1 MLRKILWGMGG
12 VLLVSVGAGFWWGP
26 GYLESRLNR
35 VVPHDPYVITAE
47 ARNLHAT
54 LALADLHSDTLLWDR
69 DVLDRAGRGHVDVPR
84 LQEGNVA
91 IQVFSVVTKVPSGLN
106 YDNNA
111 SDSDQLTMGAVLQ
124 LWPVATWTSLYERA
138 LYQSHK
144 LHVAEAAAPSHL
156 RIVRTRADLERVT
169 AEQSTNPD
177 LVAALLAIEGAHA
190 LEGKLENIQGLY
202 DAGFRMI
209 GITHFFDNELG
220 GSMHGIGKGGLTE
233 FGRDAVREME
243 RLGITVDLA
252 HASPAVVDDVLD
264 MATRPVVV
272 SHTGVQAVCSNNR
285 NLSDERMRRI
295 AEGGGLIGI
304 GYWAG
309 AVCDFTPQGVV
320 KALRAAITLVGVD
333 HVALGSDYDGST
345 EVHFDTAELAIL
357 TQEMLAQGFSE
368 IEIRK
373 VTGENVQAFLLRNL
387 PPG

>member
-1 MLRKILWGMGG
+1 MLRKILWGTAG
-12 VLLVSVGAGFWWGP
+12 LVTLAAGAALVWGP
-26 GYLESRLNR
+26 GYLESGLNR
-35 VVPHDPYVITAE
+35 VVPHEPYTISAG
-47 ARNLHAT
+47 ARALHDT

-69 DVLDRAGRGHVDVPR
+69 DVLDRASRGHVDVPR

-111 SDSDQLTMGAVLQ
+111 ADSDQLTMGAVLQ
-124 LWPVATWTSLYERA
+124 MWPPRTWASLYERA
-138 LYQSHK
+138 LFQSHK
-144 LHVAEAAAPSHL
+144 LHVAEDAAPDQL
-156 RIVRTRADLERVT
+156 RIVRTRADLER
-169 AEQSTNPD
+169 AISDQAGNPR

-233 FGRDAVREME
+233 FGRAAVREME
-243 RLGITVDLA
+243 RLNITIDLA
-252 HASPAVVDDVLD
+252 HASPAVVDDVLA

-285 NLSDERMRRI
+285 NLSDDRMKRI

-304 GYWAG
+304 GYWQG
-309 AVCDFTPQGVV
+309 AVCDFTPAGVV
-320 KALRAAITLVGVD
+320 KALRAAITLVGIE
-333 HVALGSDYDGST
+333 HVALGSDYDGAT

-357 TQEMLAQGFSE
+357 TEEMLAQGLTE
-368 IEIRK
+368 DEIRK
-373 VTGENVQAFLLRNL
+373 VSGENVRNFLLKNL
-387 PPG
+387 P

>member
-1 MLRKILWGMGG
+1 MLKKILWGTAG
-12 VLLVSVGAGFWWGP
+12 LVAVAAGTAFVFGP
-26 GYLESRLNR
+26 GYLESGLNR
-35 VVPHDPYVITAE
+35 VVPHDPYEISAE
-47 ARNLHAT
+47 ARSLHAA

-69 DVLDRAGRGHVDVPR
+69 DVLDRASRGHVDVPR

-111 SDSDQLTMGAVLQ
+111 ADSDQLTMGAVLQ

-144 LHVAEAAAPSHL
+144 LHVAESAAPDQL
-156 RIVRTRADLERVT
+156 RIVRNRADLERAT
-169 AEQSTNPD
+169 ADQAANPD

-233 FGRDAVREME
+233 FGRAAVREME
-243 RLGITVDLA
+243 RLRITIDLA
-252 HASPAVVDDVLD
+252 HASPAVVDDVLA
-264 MATRPVVV
+264 MAARPVVV

-285 NLSDERMRRI
+285 NLSDDRMQRI
-295 AEGGGLIGI
+295 AAGGGLIGI

-309 AVCDFTPQGVV
+309 AVCDFSPAGVV
-320 KALRAAITLVGVD
+320 KALRAAINLVGVD
-333 HVALGSDYDGST
+333 HVALGSDYDGAT
-345 EVHFDTAELAIL
+345 EVQFDTAELAVL
-357 TQEMLAQGFSE
+357 TREMLAQGFTE
-368 IEIRK
+368 EEIRK
-373 VTGENVQAFLLRNL
+373 VTGGNVREFLLRNL
-387 PPG
+387 P